1 MLFVWIM
8 CVVNRL
14 GTSLDKWRPGWLDTW
29 YKRFLICPAPHTD
42 VCDFVIQ
49 DAGTLLVEGSLA
61 GLKSTFDC
69 PIALRLYGTSDP
81 AERESLKTRMKR
93 DYLPVDALDQRERE
107 EKRRQ
112 AEQKK
117 RQAEELK
124 RLQVARREEIRR
136 IREGR
141 GGRLGGGQQREV
153 SSSQTGYVGSTPSVT
168 VPQVKT
174 MEEIMQ
180 GSQKFNPREVGEV
193 VEKFGAGE
201 AALARMPMADFP
213 EKLSTKLLP
222 YQRQALAW
230 LLEKENPQLPP
241 VGSDDVVQ
249 LWKHS
254 APNMFTN
261 IATHFTLKGQD
272 PVLASGGILAVS
284 VHSISVV

>member
-1 MLFVWIM
+1 M
-8 CVVNRL
+8 
-14 GTSLDKWRPGWLDTW
+14 
-29 YKRFLICPAPHTD
+29 
-42 VCDFVIQ
+42 FVIQ

-61 GLKSTFDC
+61 GLKSTYDC

-81 AERESLKTRMKR
+81 AERESLKNRMKR
-93 DYLPVDALDQRERE
+93 DYLPVDALDQRERG

-124 RLQVARREEIRR
+124 RLQAARREEIKR

-141 GGRLGGGQQREV
+141 GGSPGSGQQREV
-153 SSSQTGYVGSTPSVT
+153 SSSQTGYVGSTPLVN
-168 VPQVKT
+168 VPKVQT
-174 MEEIMQ
+174 IEEIMR

-201 AALARMPMADFP
+201 VALAQMPMADFP

-230 LLEKENPQLPP
+230 LLEKENPQLPL

-249 LWKHS
+249 LWKRS

-261 IATHFTLKGQD
+261 IATHFTLKGQN
-272 PVLASGGILAVS
+272 PILASGGILAVS
-284 VHSISVV
+284 IHSINACCFSFCLSPLW

>member
-1 MLFVWIM
+1 MGF
-8 CVVNRL
+8 
-14 GTSLDKWRPGWLDTW
+14 K
-29 YKRFLICPAPHTD
+29 
-42 VCDFVIQ
+42 

-61 GLKSTFDC
+61 GPKSVYDC

-81 AERESLKTRMKR
+81 VERESLNIRLKR

-124 RLQVARREEIRR
+124 RLQAARREEMKR
-136 IREGR
+136 IREGS
-141 GGRLGGGQQREV
+141 GGRPGGGQRREA
-153 SSSQTGYVGSTPSVT
+153 SSSQTGYVGSTPSIT
-168 VPQVKT
+168 VPQVQT
-174 MEEIMQ
+174 MEELMR

-201 AALARMPMADFP
+201 DALSQMPMADFP

-230 LLEKENPQLPP
+230 LLERENPQLPL
-241 VGSDDVVQ
+241 VESDNPVQ
-249 LWKHS
+249 LWKWS
-254 APNMFTN
+254 APNRFKN
-261 IATHFTLKGQD
+261 IATNFEGQD

-284 VHSISVV
+284 IHSTNIVWFSLCLSPLS